1 MALVIVYTTCRILDD
16 VYMVKQIKLN
26 KIYYNLVYKYIYA
39 KYIYAKYIYAKYIR
53 KYNIF

>member
-1 MALVIVYTTCRILDD
+1 MAVVIVYTTCCILDD

-26 KIYYNLVYKYIYA
+26 KIYYYLVY